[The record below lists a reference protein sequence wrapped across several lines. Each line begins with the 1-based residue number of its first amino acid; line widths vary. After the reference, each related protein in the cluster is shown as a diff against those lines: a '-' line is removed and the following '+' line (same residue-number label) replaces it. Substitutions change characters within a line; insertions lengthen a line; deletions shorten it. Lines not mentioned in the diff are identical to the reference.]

1 MGLLGNGGMHAQQ
14 DYQAGICKPAM
25 SVGVPALFLLM
36 LMSSKYTALL
46 LLFIAVIYCLQITVH
61 HWVEIFST
69 TNPERF
75 QPLFR

>member
-1 MGLLGNGGMHAQQ
+1 MGLLGNGVMHAQQ

-61 HWVEIFST
+61 HWLEIFST